1 MVLQGLDNLDEH
13 TASKYPGIGNY
24 ATCQSRAF
32 VQGLL
37 GMVVGG
43 GTGLLSTFAAQQF
56 FPSLPSRYNVF
67 YVTGVAVLAGYLVT
81 ARASRK
87 CQKTLVQSQLNKNR
101 VDQENLIL
109 DSGES
114 VAKSTVVEVI
124 SEVQES
130 TPTADQ
136 LISESGNI
144 NWKSTKYGDVM
155 G

>member
-1 MVLQGLDNLDEH
+1 MAKERRKVKAESLLNCFYNTHISEH
-13 TASKYPGIGNY
+13 IQDKI
-24 ATCQSRAF
+24 
-32 VQGLL
+32 LL
-37 GMVVGG
+37 HF
-43 GTGLLSTFAAQQF
+43 LFN
-56 FPSLPSRYNVF
+56 P
-67 YVTGVAVLAGYLVT
+67 GVAVLAGYLVT